1 MRIQFTFYG
10 RAIPAHALRGVLAA
24 LGAAVAIFFA
34 MLPFYDRMSDGLRT
48 GLAWSVAGILTVAA
62 NKFRKAMK
70 RAPPAQMTQSAALL
84 KGTPPARA
92 IRSGQMD
99 YLIGHAVKITMRN
112 GSTIVGVFDGLD
124 DSLEQVSIL
133 NATVT
138 LMESFDIGP
147 SQKDQWS
154 VYVSEIQKIM
164 KVDDSQS
171 QQAPPAYSGAAAAPI
186 EPEA

>member
-1 MRIQFTFYG
+1 
-10 RAIPAHALRGVLAA
+10 
-24 LGAAVAIFFA
+24 
-34 MLPFYDRMSDGLRT
+34 
-48 GLAWSVAGILTVAA
+48 
-62 NKFRKAMK
+62 
-70 RAPPAQMTQSAALL
+70 
-84 KGTPPARA
+84 
-92 IRSGQMD
+92 
-99 YLIGHAVKITMRN
+99 MRN